1 MGQYYVVANL
11 DKREI
16 LTVNGTLPGQKLMEI
31 AQIDIESRAVLNQIA
46 EKWKGDHV
54 YLVGDYA
61 EPKHALHQYHQA
73 LQDWTDRLHLTE
85 SLHHYARDNFQR
97 IDGDTNDNGYRFI
110 YNHATKEYIDMAHC
124 PSCCD
129 GTDWRQGF
137 IAPLPLLIAMGNGEG
152 GGDYYNSSNDHY
164 VGSWCDTIT
173 SVEITKEPKDE
184 LKYKEFHPDF
194 GY

>member
-11 DKREI
+11 DRREI
-16 LTVNGTLPGQKLMEI
+16 LTANGTLPGQKLMEI

-97 IDGDTNDNGYRFI
+97 TDGVTDEQGYRFI
-110 YNHATKEYIDMAHC
+110 YNHATKEYIDMAH
-124 PSCCD
+124 
-129 GTDWRQGF
+129 
-137 IAPLPLLIAMGNGEG
+137 
-152 GGDYYNSSNDHY
+152 
-164 VGSWCDTIT
+164 
-173 SVEITKEPKDE
+173 
-184 LKYKEFHPDF
+184 
-194 GY
+194 